1 MIPTKKKP
9 KFSATLLIESTHM
22 DYKNLYSQT
31 KLSNFLKKSS
41 DQYSEEEPKYKLIE
55 IDHPNGWNFN
65 EIDTL
70 GDMGFKID
78 NDTDMVCEIDVPSL
92 ELETEKMPVKVYK
105 NEDGYVLE
113 TTRRYVFESFDKM
126 LEFIDSIPSDPKN
139 TPSK

>member
-1 MIPTKKKP
+1 
-9 KFSATLLIESTHM
+9 M
-22 DYKNLYSQT
+22 DYKNLYSQVR
-31 KLSNFLKKSS
+31 LGNFLKKYT
-41 DQYSEEEPKYKLIE
+41 DGVAEEEPKYKLID

-78 NDTDMVCEIDVPSL
+78 NDTDMVCEVDVPSI
-92 ELETEKMPVKVYK
+92 ELENHKIPVKVYK

-126 LEFIDSIPSDPKN
+126 LEFIDSIPSDLK
-139 TPSK
+139 TQRLQ

>member
-1 MIPTKKKP
+1 
-9 KFSATLLIESTHM
+9 M
-22 DYKNLYSQT
+22 DYKNLYSQV
-31 KLSNFLKKSS
+31 KLSNFFKKSTG
-41 DQYSEEEPKYKLIE
+41 DESEDEPKYKLIE

-92 ELETEKMPVKVYK
+92 ELETEKMPIKVYK

-113 TTRRYVFESFDKM
+113 TTRRYVFESFEKM
-126 LEFIDSIPSDPKN
+126 LEFIDNIPTDTKN
-139 TPSK
+139 YPSK

>member
-1 MIPTKKKP
+1 
-9 KFSATLLIESTHM
+9 M
-22 DYKNLYSQT
+22 DYKHLYSQV
-31 KLSNFLKKSS
+31 KLSNFLKKSTGEE
-41 DQYSEEEPKYKLIE
+41 SEEEPKYKLIE

-126 LEFIDSIPSDPKN
+126 LEFIDSIPTDIKN
-139 TPSK
+139 NPSK

>member
-1 MIPTKKKP
+1 
-9 KFSATLLIESTHM
+9 M
-22 DYKNLYSQT
+22 DYKHLYSQV
-31 KLSNFLKKSS
+31 KLSNFLKKSTGEE
-41 DQYSEEEPKYKLIE
+41 SEEEPKYKLIE

-126 LEFIDSIPSDPKN
+126 LEFIDNIPTDIKN
-139 TPSK
+139 NPSK